1 MLNLSSPTPPHWLTS
16 IETHIDEIL
25 IDHAHCE
32 KKAASTAMNLIFAYV
47 DQVPIVLELSTI
59 VNEELDHFRQV
70 LEVLERRGVAF
81 RRLKPSSYGQRLSEL
96 IRKTEPDRAVD
107 RFLIAA
113 LIEARSCE
121 RFDLLRTRIVD
132 RELAGFYDSL
142 FESEARHYATYVQM
156 ARHFA
161 SAESVDRRLQELS
174 QAEAAIIAAGDELP
188 RMHS

>member
-1 MLNLSSPTPPHWLTS
+1 
-16 IETHIDEIL
+16 
-25 IDHAHCE
+25 
-32 KKAASTAMNLIFAYV
+32 MNLLFVVVPSAIVYDCYRAGHLDGYCVAEPWNSAAALSNNGWVAATTSEIEPQHPEKVLLVLQDFA
-47 DQVPIVLELSTI
+47 EKR
-59 VNEELDHFRQV
+59 EEEHLRM
-70 LEVLERRGVAF
+70 
-81 RRLKPSSYGQRLSEL
+81 
-96 IRKTEPDRAVD
+96 
-107 RFLIAA
+107 IAA

-121 RFDLLRTRIVD
+121 RFDLLRTRIAD